1 VTTEQP
7 QPGQTRLHRWATR
20 GSIAALVVAL
30 VLAALMVLPSL
41 FGYLRYVIVSG
52 SMEPT
57 IPTGSVVYD
66 EVVPVADLKVGDI
79 ITFVPPP
86 EYAIT
91 DHVTHRIVEISVAA
105 EGSSAAGER
114 VFQTQGD
121 ANEHRDAWQMVL
133 DGDEQA
139 RVRHHLPYVGYVY
152 MFLSNRWVQLLLIG
166 LPALAIMVL
175 LGIALWRLSGDA
187 VLEERAADSGA
198 QERTPT
204 GSGP

>member
-7 QPGQTRLHRWATR
+7 PPRRTSLQRWATR
-20 GSIAALVVAL
+20 GSVAALVVAL

-41 FGYLRYVIVSG
+41 FGYQRYVIVSG

-66 EVVPVADLKVGDI
+66 EVVPVADLEVGDI

-91 DHVTHRIVEISVAA
+91 DHVTHRIVEISVAP

-121 ANEHRDAWQMVL
+121 ANDNRDAWQMVL
-133 DGDEQA
+133 DGDQQA

-166 LPALAIMVL
+166 LPALAIVVL
-175 LGIALWRLSGDA
+175 LGLSLWRLSGDA
-187 VLEERAADSGA
+187 VLEERATDSGA